1 MYKRLL
7 LICFTLSVLAACRKS
22 DESVFS
28 AGPDTRLNDTL
39 KKYGDILVAAPHG
52 WKGLVY
58 PQGLENGVFSF
69 FFQFNDSNRVKMYA
83 DFDSASSV
91 TRMES
96 SYRLKA
102 LQQPCLLF
110 DTYSYIHL
118 LSDPDAAVNG
128 GVYGEGLYSDFEFSI
143 EGMNG
148 DTILLKG
155 RYHNSKAVLIKAT
168 EAEEAAY
175 AAEKTNRLI
184 DKIDTYLTYFK
195 RFATGGSNYD
205 VAFNILSRSATFS
218 WIDENG
224 QSHVVT
230 TGFYYTPSGVGFSP
244 AVNIG
249 AVTLTSFDNIT
260 WSAATTT
267 LNFTVNGNAGTIKET
282 AKPQVIDR
290 DAPKTWWQQQVDAG
304 SYWVTLEGFHVD
316 GVDDAYGI
324 TKLPNYSFTVFYPQ
338 FGTSD
343 NIQYDLLGFVTR
355 VDGEQS
361 IEYGPAFR
369 APTYKADGRIV
380 FPYLGILGDLPE
392 GQTAVTNT
400 ITRITDS
407 NGYYLVKTS
416 DGYDMVSAKDGKS
429 WISWF

>member
-7 LICFTLSVLAACRKS
+7 LICFTLSVLAACQKS
-22 DESVFS
+22 DETVFS
-28 AGPDTRLNDTL
+28 APPDTRLNDTL

-58 PQGLENGVFSF
+58 PEGLEDGVFSF

-83 DFDSASSV
+83 DFDSASAV

-143 EGMNG
+143 EGMHG
-148 DTILLKG
+148 DTMLLRG
-155 RYHNSKAVLIKAT
+155 RYHNSKAVLIKAS

-175 AAEKTNRLI
+175 TAEKANRLI
-184 DKIDTYLTYFK
+184 DKVDTYLTYFK
-195 RFATGGSNYD
+195 RFTTGSSNYD
-205 VAFNILSRSATFS
+205 VAFDILTRSVTFS
-218 WIDENG
+218 WVDESG
-224 QSHVVT
+224 ESHTVT
-230 TGFYYTPSGVGFSP
+230 TGFYYTPSGVAFAP
-244 AVNIG
+244 AVNMG
-249 AVTLTSFDNIT
+249 TFMLTSFDNIT
-260 WSAATTT
+260 WSAAATT
-267 LNFTVNGNAGTIKET
+267 LSFTVNGTTGTIKES
-282 AKPQVIDR
+282 ARPLVIDR
-290 DAPKTWWQQQVDAG
+290 DAPKTWWEQKVQEAG
-304 SYWVTLEGFHVD
+304 YWVTLQGFHID

-324 TKLPNYSFTVFYPQ
+324 GELPNYSFAVFYPQ
-338 FGTSD
+338 FGTS
-343 NIQYDLLGFVTR
+343 QGTVYDLLGFVSR
-355 VDGEQS
+355 VDNEKS
-361 IEYGPAFR
+361 IEYGPAFK

-380 FPYLGILGDLPE
+380 FPYLGILGELPE
-392 GQTAVTNT
+392 GETAVSNT
-400 ITRITDS
+400 ITKLSDS

-416 DGYDMVSAKDGKS
+416 SGYDMVSAKDGKS

>member
-7 LICFTLSVLAACRKS
+7 LICFTLSVLAACQKS
-22 DESVFS
+22 DENVFS
-28 AGPDTRLNDTL
+28 APPDTRINDTL

-52 WKGLVY
+52 WKGLIY
-58 PQGLENGVFSF
+58 PEGLEDGVFSF

-83 DFDSASSV
+83 DFDSASAV
-91 TRMES
+91 TQMES

-148 DTILLKG
+148 DTILLRG

-168 EAEEAAY
+168 ETEEAGY
-175 AAEKTNRLI
+175 TSEKANRLI
-184 DKIDTYLTYFK
+184 DKLGTYLTYFK
-195 RFATGGSNYD
+195 RFTTGGNNYD
-205 VAFNILSRSATFS
+205 VAFDILSRSVTFS
-218 WIDENG
+218 WVDENG
-224 QSHVVT
+224 ESHTVT
-230 TGFYYTPSGVGFSP
+230 TGFYYTPSGVAFSP

-249 AVTLTSFDNIT
+249 SAVLTSFDNIA

-282 AKPQVIDR
+282 AKPLVVDR
-290 DAPKTWWQQQVDAG
+290 DAPKTWWEQKVQEG
-304 SYWVTLEGFHVD
+304 SYWVTLQGFHVD

-324 TKLPNYSFTVFYPQ
+324 GALPNYAFAVFYPQ
-338 FGTSD
+338 FGTS
-343 NIQYDLLGFVTR
+343 QGTVYDLLGFVSR
-355 VDGEQS
+355 VDNEQY

-369 APTYKADGRIV
+369 APTYRADGRIV
-380 FPYLGILGDLPE
+380 FPYLGVLGELPE
-392 GQTAVTNT
+392 GETAVSNT
-400 ITRITDS
+400 ITKISDS

-416 DGYDMVSAKDGKS
+416 SGYDMVSAKDGKS

>member
-7 LICFTLSVLAACRKS
+7 LICFTLSILAACQKS

-28 AGPDTRLNDTL
+28 APPDTRLNDTL

-58 PQGLENGVFSF
+58 PKGLENGVFSF
-69 FFQFNDSNRVKMYA
+69 FFKFDAANRVKMYA
-83 DFDSASSV
+83 DFDSASAV
-91 TRMES
+91 TSMES

-128 GVYGEGLYSDFEFSI
+128 GVYGEGLSSDFEFSI

-155 RYHNSKAVLIKAT
+155 RYHSSKAVLIKAT
-168 EAEEAAY
+168 ESEEAAY
-175 AAEKTNRLI
+175 GAEKTNRLI
-184 DKIDTYLTYFK
+184 DKIGTYLTYFK
-195 RFATGGSNYD
+195 RFTTGSSNYD
-205 VAFNILSRSATFS
+205 VAFNTQTRSATFS

-224 QSHVVT
+224 GSHVVT
-230 TGFYYTPSGVGFSP
+230 TGFYYTPTGVGFSP
-244 AVNIG
+244 AVNTG
-249 AVTLTSFDNIT
+249 AVTLTSFENIS
-260 WSAATTT
+260 WNVATTT
-267 LNFTVNGNAGTIKET
+267 LSFTINGNTGTIKET
-282 AKPQVIDR
+282 AKPLVIDH
-290 DAPKTWWQQQVDAG
+290 DAPKTWWQQQVDAAG
-304 SYWVTLEGFHVD
+304 YWVTLQGFHVD

-343 NIQYDLLGFVTR
+343 NIVYDLLGFVTR
-355 VDGEQS
+355 VDGEQH
-361 IEYGPAFR
+361 IEYGPAFK

-380 FPYLGILGDLPE
+380 FPYLGVLGELPE
-392 GQTAVTNT
+392 GETAVTNT
-400 ITRITDS
+400 ILKITDS

-416 DGYDMVSAKDGKS
+416 EGYDMVSAKDGKS